1 MIDANTRNAALLHY
15 QRGLN
20 KTDISRLLGI
30 SRTTIDKIVKSN
42 AVMPVLE
49 RDSQSLVDEELL
61 RRLYDECN
69 GYAQRVMERLA
80 EEHDIIVGY
89 STLTRQI
96 RSLDLSRN
104 GSETKRCSRVEVA
117 PGVEM
122 QHDTTTYNLLIGD
135 KKVKVI
141 ASIIYFRYCKMRY
154 LKLYHTFDRF
164 RMKCFLHEALM
175 HFGYSAKVCVIDNTN
190 LARLRGT
197 GYDAIMNAE
206 MSSFSRIY
214 GFRFLC
220 HAINHPNRKAGNER
234 AFYTTETNF
243 LPGRR
248 FSDLDDLN
256 RQAFIW
262 ATEKFANR
270 PQSKTGLIPARAFE
284 AEQGSLTKLPPDLPA
299 PYRSM
304 QRKVDAYGYIPFDAN
319 YFWVPG
325 KDLGEAKVLEY
336 DKHIE
341 IYKHQKLL
349 AEYPLPSK
357 EMRLELFH
365 PEGYEKPK
373 RKPRGGIGKD
383 TKYEEKILNEISP
396 IIVEYIKFLKDQKGI
411 QRNRLI
417 RYLHSLSV
425 RITSEL
431 FVATI
436 KRAHQ
441 YKISNRQTIEEIA
454 ELILRQGEHSSPNIV
469 ADGAL
474 KDRPSYQEGFV
485 TDIPD
490 INRYDVTPKDKD
502 EKNDR

>member
-15 QRGLN
+15 QRGLS
-20 KTDISRLLGI
+20 KSEISRLLGI
-30 SRTTIDKIVKSN
+30 SRTTLDRIIGTDG
-42 AVMPVLE
+42 VMPVHE
-49 RDSQSLVDEELL
+49 RDSQLLIDEELL
-61 RRLYDECN
+61 RRLYEECE

-80 EEHDIIVGY
+80 EEHDIKVGY

-96 RSLDLSRN
+96 RSLDLSRE
-104 GSETKRCSRVEVA
+104 GAEPKRCARVEVA

-122 QHDTTTYNLLIGD
+122 QHDTTTYNIMIGD
-135 KKVKVI
+135 KKVKFV

-154 LKLYHTFDRF
+154 LKFYHTFDRF
-164 RMKCFLHEALM
+164 RLKCFLHEALM

-197 GYDAIMNAE
+197 GYDAIMAAE
-206 MSSFSRIY
+206 MASFSRIY

-248 FSDLDDLN
+248 FADLDDLN

-270 PQSKTGLIPARAFE
+270 PQSKTGLVPARAFE
-284 AEQGSLTKLPPDLPA
+284 AEQCSLTKLPPDLPA
-299 PYRSM
+299 PYRPV

-319 YFWVPG
+319 YYWVPG
-325 KDLGEAKVLEY
+325 EDLGVAKVLEY
-336 DKHIE
+336 DKHIA
-341 IYKHQKLL
+341 IYKHQQLL
-349 AEYPLPSK
+349 AEYRLPSK
-357 EMRLELFH
+357 GTRLELFH
-365 PEGYEKPK
+365 PEGFEKPK

-383 TKYEEKILNEISP
+383 TKYEEKILKEISP
-396 IIVEYIKFLKDQKGI
+396 IIVEYLAFLKDQKGI

-425 RITSEL
+425 RVTTDI

-436 KRAHQ
+436 KRALQ
-441 YKISNRQTIEEIA
+441 YRISDRQTIEEIA
-454 ELILRQGEHSSPNIV
+454 ELILRQDEHIAPQIV
-469 ADGAL
+469 ADGSL

-485 TDIPD
+485 TDTPD
-490 INRYDVTPKDKD
+490 MEGYDTTPED
-502 EKNDR
+502 EDENYDG